1 VSTPQERAS
10 AIIAAT
16 KDIAPAGHPDLY
28 STLVHAEAARRR
40 SVDAQAAIASARVI
54 PSRETA
60 VKAVGDAGE
69 AIVELFL
76 AAAAARRYHEATGE
90 PLPVDA
96 AVLESALDISRHGR
110 DSVMHWDE
118 KMARDPGTFLAPGDT
133 EVFILAPPGKSGT
146 NSVVAAIEWRMLDD
160 IVSKLAEWA
169 GSRVPGTVID
179 L

>member
-40 SVDAQAAIASARVI
+40 STDAQAAVASARVA
-54 PSRETA
+54 PSRDTL

-69 AIVELFL
+69 AIVELYL
-76 AAAAARRYHEATGE
+76 AAAAAKRYHEATGQ

-96 AVLESALDISRHGR
+96 TVIESALNISRHGR
-110 DSVMHWDE
+110 DAVMHWDE
-118 KMARDPGTFLAPGDT
+118 KMARDPRTLLAPGDT

-146 NSVVAAIEWRMLDD
+146 SSIVAGIEWQMLDD
-160 IVSKLAEWA
+160 VATKLSKWA
-169 GSRVPGTVID
+169 GSRVPGSVVH